1 MFTYSALLKYSGV
14 PHLTTKNS
22 LGRPFRRTTNPMAHS
37 SYLFFFLVLFGIPF
51 VVFALTFL
59 PDSSCNSDPGS
70 HISRPFYPLP
80 TAVMSRLFSSI
91 LATAVSRLLSPLTAT
106 VRASEASFSRG
117 NPSLVLLSTTR
128 AELLCVGCTRNNR
141 NSGGVL

>member
-51 VVFALTFL
+51 VIFALTFL
-59 PDSSCNSDPGS
+59 PDSSRNSDPGS

-80 TAVMSRLFSSI
+80 TAVISRLFSPPSP
-91 LATAVSRLLSPLTAT
+91 LRWWAGSSPPSSLRLLAGSCPPSPLRFVPLKLLFHEETP
-106 VRASEASFSRG
+106 ASFFSRRPAP
-117 NPSLVLLSTTR
+117 NC
-128 AELLCVGCTRNNR
+128 CV
-141 NSGGVL
+141 